1 MTKLEEQLIVD
12 EGFRTKPYKDTVG
25 KITIGYGRNL
35 DDVGISQAEAYFM
48 LQNDIKKVINQLYA
62 KLPFF
67 KDLTDGRQNALANM
81 AFNLGIDK
89 LMEFKNTLSLI
100 EQKRYTEASTAV
112 LDSKWATQVG
122 ERAKRISEKI
132 RLGA

>member
-25 KITIGYGRNL
+25 KTTIGYGRNL